1 MMRRPL
7 VFERERSAL
16 LNAIIE
22 EAFEEA
28 LKRGMFLGIHGQEA
42 RMILVRRVIRAIEKG
57 ESNLDKL
64 RSLALKPDTWPDM
77 SVSRQHYSHPNRS
90 RKVA

>member
-16 LNAIIE
+16 LNTIIE

-28 LKRGMFLGIHGQEA
+28 LKRGMFLGVHHQEA
-42 RMILVRRVIRAIEKG
+42 RMILVRRVIGAIEKG
-57 ESNLDKL
+57 ECNLDKL
-64 RSLALKPDTWPDM
+64 TTLALKSDMWPEM
-77 SVSRQHYSHPNRS
+77 SVSRQHCNHRG
-90 RKVA
+90 